1 MSPATGVGKTG
12 LWLRQ
17 GGPFKRETEKSRGC
31 QQARGQHWV
40 PGPLP
45 RRCQAHQVGLR
56 GEGRGAWGCGDV
68 MVPRRGR
75 KEEGRRG
82 DKGRAQATGLTGGCQ
97 PGRGRGEFSL
107 HPPFHLHTP
116 ELVFALSYWL
126 LRVRSKEEN
135 AYVLGLSVGS
145 WQPTWEKVPRWVIW
159 VPRDEG
165 RGLQRQCPF
174 SCHLEDIH
182 RWP

>member
-12 LWLRQ
+12 LWPRQ
-17 GGPFKRETEKSRGC
+17 GGPFKGEKEKSKGC

-107 HPPFHLHTP
+107 HPLLPPSHPRAGLRTELLASESAVQARERLCPWSQCWKLAAHLGEGARVGDLGP
-116 ELVFALSYWL
+116 E
-126 LRVRSKEEN
+126 R
-135 AYVLGLSVGS
+135 
-145 WQPTWEKVPRWVIW
+145 
-159 VPRDEG
+159 
-165 RGLQRQCPF
+165 
-174 SCHLEDIH
+174 
-182 RWP
+182 